1 MNYTEFLLEYFNE
14 RLVHTTWLVDKDVVY
29 ADYYTSL
36 YNNIVSAEYISEK
49 TLFNFTDSVDA
60 LVDIFDKR
68 VRDPSMWVAT
78 KKTAANELT
87 HDDNGKLTTKSLDL
101 LRTAISDKNGE
112 KTLISDTGKTVAFG
126 EKWYTMI
133 QSCGFKD
140 IAIERLT
147 DFISKF
153 IEENGWAK
161 YFVGNIGKNNKSL
174 IQEYHPMDTY
184 NLKHDTSYAAMHLGN
199 TRRCVIVSVDTVS
212 ADGRGEPS
220 SITFL
225 EIGAHTLIDRFDE
238 NYHKYSSGRTIT
250 EATIDELATL
260 LDID

>member
-1 MNYTEFLLEYFNE
+1 MLDKDRIYADGYYHLLSEIELYDTEPAHDFEYFVDRLNE
-14 RLVHTTWLVDKDVVY
+14 LSALYAERFKNTSAWITPKKQASNELVH
-29 ADYYTSL
+29 
-36 YNNIVSAEYISEK
+36 NEYG
-49 TLFNFTDSVDA
+49 N
-60 LVDIFDKR
+60 
-68 VRDPSMWVAT
+68 
-78 KKTAANELT
+78 LT
-87 HDDNGKLTTKSLDL
+87 QESIKL
-101 LRTAISDKNGE
+101 LRTAISDKNSE
-112 KTLISDTGKTVAFG
+112 KTLISDTGKTVSFG

-140 IAIERLT
+140 IAVERLT
-147 DFISKF
+147 NFVSKF

-161 YFVGNIGKNNKSL
+161 YFVGNIGKNNSSL

-184 NLKHDTSYAAMHLGN
+184 NKNNGTSYAAMHLGN
-199 TRRCVIVSVDTVS
+199 TRRCVIVSVDTGTP
-212 ADGRGEPS
+212 DGRGEPR

-238 NYHKYSSGRTIT
+238 NYHKDSSRRPIT

>member
-1 MNYTEFLLEYFNE
+1 MRLSLLQ
-14 RLVHTTWLVDKDVVY
+14 
-29 ADYYTSL
+29 A
-36 YNNIVSAEYISEK
+36 
-49 TLFNFTDSVDA
+49 
-60 LVDIFDKR
+60 
-68 VRDPSMWVAT
+68 
-78 KKTAANELT
+78 
-87 HDDNGKLTTKSLDL
+87 
-101 LRTAISDKNGE
+101 AISNKNSE
-112 KTLISDTGKTVAFG
+112 NVLISDTGKTISFS

-140 IAIERLT
+140 IAVERLT

-184 NLKHDTSYAAMHLGN
+184 NLKHGTSYAALHLGN
-199 TRRCVIVSVDTVS
+199 TRRCVVMSVETDT

-238 NYHKYSSGRTIT
+238 NYPKYSSGRPIT